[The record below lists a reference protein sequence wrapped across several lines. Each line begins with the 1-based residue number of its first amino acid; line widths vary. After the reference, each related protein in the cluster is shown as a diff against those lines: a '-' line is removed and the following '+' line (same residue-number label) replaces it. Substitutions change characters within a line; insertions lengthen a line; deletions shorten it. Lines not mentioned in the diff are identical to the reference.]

1 MTESAVSAAGDLPS
15 DDVLVAAY
23 REDAAQFA
31 PLYERYR
38 VRLYRYLRALGATDD
53 EAIDRSALAFE
64 RALRSLHGY
73 RPRGGGFGAWLFRI
87 ARNVHIDER
96 RRGARGI
103 GLDAARDV
111 ALPEPDHDETVTLRL
126 LVAALPEDTRQAI
139 ALRYAGGLSAREI
152 GSVIGKRPDA
162 VQKLI
167 ERGLATL
174 REALHDNVD

>member
-1 MTESAVSAAGDLPS
+1 MTESAVSAARDLPS
-15 DDVLVAAY
+15 DDVLVTAS
-23 REDAAQFA
+23 REDATEFA

-38 VRLYRYLRALGATDD
+38 VRVYRYLRALGATDD

-64 RALRSLHGY
+64 RALRSLHRY

-96 RRGARGI
+96 RRNSRGV
-103 GLDAARDV
+103 GLDAAGEMAAPV
-111 ALPEPDHDETVTLRL
+111 PDADELVTLRV
-126 LVAALPEDTRQAI
+126 LVAALPEETRQAI

-162 VQKLI
+162 VQKII
-167 ERGLATL
+167 ERGLASL
-174 REALHDNVD
+174 REALHDDLD